1 MKRVTVPLCALLSV
15 ACGVTS
21 SPLADAGP
29 ADLDCGELLVAEED
43 SVCAPEGLVCL
54 EPRGVL
60 CPQREAR
67 CADGRVRQDDVWA
80 RDGGAPSCPESA
92 STVTA
97 SPTGVALEVVASL
110 ESGFTTS
117 LALVFVPGHFEAC
130 RHPRLMVS
138 FSPRGGLSYEETF
151 PVEAEL
157 DLGDATVPMVGEVVI
172 SEHDQELARFTGTVS
187 MAGAGYT
194 VEGAFEVTACPDLHR
209 HSI

>member
-1 MKRVTVPLCALLSV
+1 MLRANRIKPQGS
-15 ACGVTS
+15 TS
-21 SPLADAGP
+21 RKN
-29 ADLDCGELLVAEED
+29 C
-43 SVCAPEGLVCL
+43 
-54 EPRGVL
+54 R
-60 CPQREAR
+60 
-67 CADGRVRQDDVWA
+67 
-80 RDGGAPSCPESA
+80 
-92 STVTA
+92 ST
-97 SPTGVALEVVASL
+97 P
-110 ESGFTTS
+110 
-117 LALVFVPGHFEAC
+117 
-130 RHPRLMVS
+130 VS